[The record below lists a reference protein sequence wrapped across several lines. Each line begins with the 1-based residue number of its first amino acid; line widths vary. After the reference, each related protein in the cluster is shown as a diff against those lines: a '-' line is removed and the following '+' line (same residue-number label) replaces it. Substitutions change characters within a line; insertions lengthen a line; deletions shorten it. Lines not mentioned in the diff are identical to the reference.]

1 MFRSPVKRVIAI
13 WIWPVLA
20 ATFIISD
27 WRTMKSLKTKGHVT
41 ILDAMRDENTRH
53 FLIQSNNHL

>member
-1 MFRSPVKRVIAI
+1 MLAV

-27 WRTMKSLKTKGHVT
+27 WRSMKSLRAKGYTT
-41 ILDAMRDENTRH
+41 ILDAMRDENTTASRK
-53 FLIQSNNHL
+53 IN

>member
-1 MFRSPVKRVIAI
+1 MSRFLVKRILAV

-27 WRTMKSLKTKGHVT
+27 WRAMKSLRESGHTTV
-41 ILDAMRDENTRH
+41 LDAMRDENTTSRT
-53 FLIQSNNHL
+53 I

>member
-1 MFRSPVKRVIAI
+1 MFRFPVKRVIAV

-27 WRTMKSLKTKGHVT
+27 WRTMKSLRAKGHVT
-41 ILDAMRDENTRH
+41 VLDAMRDENTSE
-53 FLIQSNNHL
+53 II